1 MRRMRLG
8 RIPTIIGIVI
18 VTLLLTLVTAIPL
31 INWNKH
37 RDWVAHK
44 IGDKIGRE
52 VRIDGKLDIKFD
64 IAPRIVAEQVSVA
77 NAPWGS
83 TPQLLRAERV
93 ELSLHV
99 PSLLLGRVYL
109 PLLNLTRPEIVL
121 EKNPGGTANW
131 EFGASKKSGGQP
143 PIIGKFEII
152 DGKLAYRDL
161 AAGTDIAAVLT
172 TLAPQTATEEP
183 AIAVSAEGKFKNAK
197 FALKGRAGALLAL
210 RDPSKPYPFNVHG
223 QVGGSEANVNGSI
236 TDVVRFA
243 AMDLNLDIKG
253 PDLAKLHDLIDIPFP
268 PTPPYSLHARLLRE
282 GAVWRLPDL
291 QGRIGDSDI
300 AGRLAIDNY
309 QPRTRLDADL
319 VSKRLDLDD
328 IAGFIGAPPQT
339 GAGETASKEQKRQA
353 AQVERKARVLPD
365 KPYDLS
371 KLRKIDARVHYRA
384 HDIKAPS
391 LPITSM
397 DASFTLDDGR
407 LLFRPLKL
415 GLAGGEFTG
424 DLDLDARGER
434 IALVTDFTLR
444 RVQLRKLF
452 PKLKITHNSSGRFGG
467 RARLHAHG
475 NSFAQFAASADGQL
489 GLVMN
494 TGEMSNLLLELAGL
508 DAGEALRFFLG
519 GDKPV
524 PIRCAV
530 ADFDVKQGVMQTRT
544 FVLDT
549 EDTQITGD
557 GSVNLRDEGLDL
569 KLYAHPKDRSL
580 FSARSPLYLRG
591 SFKQPAV
598 AVDKS
603 KLARKI
609 GTALALGALA
619 PVAALIPLVE
629 TGDGKDSNCAAL
641 IAAVKQHT
649 TKATG
654 APPPAPGGAR
664 K

>member
-8 RIPTIIGIVI
+8 RIPTVIGIVF
-18 VTLLLTLVTAIPL
+18 VALLLTLVTVIPL
-31 INWNKH
+31 IDWNKH

-44 IGDKIGRE
+44 VSEKIGRE

-64 IAPRIVAEQVSVA
+64 ISPRIVAEQISVA
-77 NAPWGS
+77 NTAWGS
-83 TPQLLRAERV
+83 APQLLRAERL
-93 ELSLHV
+93 EFSLHV
-99 PSLLLGRVYL
+99 PSLLLGRIYL
-109 PLLNLTRPEIVL
+109 PLLHLTRPDIVL
-121 EKNPGGTANW
+121 EKNADGAANW
-131 EFGASKKSGGQP
+131 EFGASKQGGQP
-143 PIIGKFEII
+143 PIIGKLEII
-152 DGKLAYRDL
+152 EGKLVYRDR

-172 TLAPQTATEEP
+172 TIAPKTATEEP
-183 AIAVSAEGKFKNAK
+183 AIAVSADGKFKNAK

-210 RDPSKPYPFNVHG
+210 RDPSRPYPFNVHG
-223 QVGGSEANVNGSI
+223 RVGGSEANVNGTI

-300 AGRLAIDNY
+300 AGRLTIDNT

-328 IAGFIGAPPQT
+328 VAGFIGAPPQT

-353 AQVERKARVLPD
+353 ARLDQKARVLPA
-365 KPYDLS
+365 KPYDLG

-391 LPITSM
+391 LPIDSM
-397 DASFTLDDGR
+397 DATFTLDDGR
-407 LLFRPLKL
+407 LSFQPLKL
-415 GLAGGEFTG
+415 GLAGGELTG

-434 IALVTDFTLR
+434 IALVTDLMLR

-452 PKLKITHNSSGRFGG
+452 PKLEITHNSSGRFGG

-494 TGEMSNLLLELAGL
+494 TGEISNLLLELVGL
-508 DAGEALRFFLG
+508 DGGEALRFFLG

-530 ADFDVKQGVMQTRT
+530 ADFEVKQGLMQTRT

-549 EDTQITGD
+549 EDTQITGE
-557 GSVNLRDEGLDL
+557 GSINLRDESLDL
-569 KLYAHPKDRSL
+569 KLYPHPKDRSL

-591 SFKQPAV
+591 SFKEPAV

-609 GTALALGALA
+609 GAALALGALA
-619 PVAALIPLVE
+619 PVAALVPLVE
-629 TGDGKDSNCAAL
+629 TGEGQDSNCAAL
-641 IAAVKQHT
+641 VAEVKRHT

-654 APPPAPGGAR
+654 APPPDPGGAG